1 VKKNVPAPPSL
12 VNIYKEMKN
21 DVTGFTIPQHGTL
34 IGWATQGSVNSV
46 YNFNIIK
53 YLCIG
58 VLLLNACLTV
68 RKGEANSH
76 KDRGWENFTDSVIK
90 AISSNFNGVV
100 FMLWG
105 ISHRSGFFLIII
117 VYFKKE
123 LMRKRS
129 QF

>member
-1 VKKNVPAPPSL
+1 
-12 VNIYKEMKN
+12 M
-21 DVTGFTIPQHGTL
+21 
-34 IGWATQGSVNSV
+34 
-46 YNFNIIK
+46 
-53 YLCIG
+53 CIG

-105 ISHRSGFFLIII
+105 ISHRSGFFLITI
-117 VYFKKE
+117 VYFKRSLCAKE
-123 LMRKRS
+123 IN
-129 QF
+129 FD